1 MKKLNEGSFH
11 IFSEIPPKS
20 KWLKSGTVD
29 RQTSATD
36 FVWQRRFMILTADD
50 VVFAKP
56 DSDVVVD
63 RLPLLSVNFVGKV
76 DNVRE
81 EHSQETATWSS
92 FRKKK
97 KIKRKNS
104 VTALFTPA
112 ARPTL
117 SDNAANP
124 GDKSSKGSSF
134 AFEIRTASEDRERSY
149 FCRTAT
155 SEEREEWLAA
165 VLSAVAAAA
174 SQKTQRNGAVERL
187 QSRASALCESPLAKY
202 VVTAAILVDFFS
214 SVPAHAPPPPPPPPP
229 PPQSRSESRRRRP
242 KAAPAVVSLLRTAG
256 PRIATRTAGP
266 ATGPG
271 AVWRPSDASSQVLY
285 TEFLPPD
292 GSSAERFLTVLQA
305 SPPAASKP
313 SRPPAAALTQPAATR
328 LLRPR

>member
-134 AFEIRTASEDRERSY
+134 AFEICTASEDRERSY

-214 SVPAHAPPPPPPPPP
+214 SVPAHAPPPPTAAAP

-242 KAAPAVVSLLRTAG
+242 KAARGVLERRDSTPCRDTYLLSRICYHAQRRRGGTAVAAKGGSQALPRRRRLSRLRSRWPADGVGYPNQGCTPAG
-256 PRIATRTAGP
+256 RRM
-266 ATGPG
+266 
-271 AVWRPSDASSQVLY
+271 
-285 TEFLPPD
+285 E
-292 GSSAERFLTVLQA
+292 
-305 SPPAASKP
+305 
-313 SRPPAAALTQPAATR
+313 
-328 LLRPR
+328 